1 MKKRTWKQKLKQCL
15 LKKWKKAAGA
25 CTKVR
30 ENPSFKGAIWMSIL
44 LINLLLETTLSNIA
58 NQFTMELISIL
69 KMFFKILFT
78 HRKL

>member
-1 MKKRTWKQKLKQCL
+1 METEIEAMSFKEMEE
-15 LKKWKKAAGA
+15 GSSA

-69 KMFFKILFT
+69 KMFFKILFS

>member
-30 ENPSFKGAIWMSIL
+30 ENPSFKGEIWMSIL
-44 LINLLLETTLSNIA
+44 LINLLLETTL
-58 NQFTMELISIL
+58 
-69 KMFFKILFT
+69 
-78 HRKL
+78 

>member
-44 LINLLLETTLSNIA
+44 LINLLLETTFQTLRINLLWS
-58 NQFTMELISIL
+58 
-69 KMFFKILFT
+69 
-78 HRKL
+78 